1 MYERNAER
9 AFHLVQKAAR
19 EIVPLKPGA
28 IATLKIPPKL
38 RLGTERARLPVR
50 IVEVRMGCQYVLLT
64 QYGKL
69 TGTHAHGQLN
79 PVTGA
84 MADSLGVA
92 IRAEP
97 TSGEKSI
104 TLPKA
109 VAAYKNHMSIGS
121 AQKAGRKEA
130 IAAKAAANNAAAAVE
145 VRNSSPEYQIPRRKG
160 AKPLLLPPLPFTTR
174 ARSNGAAAPARR
186 AKKLTVRGRK

>member
-69 TGTHAHGQLN
+69 TGTHAHGQI
-79 PVTGA
+79 G
-84 MADSLGVA
+84 
-92 IRAEP
+92 RASCRER
-97 TSGEKSI
+97 
-104 TLPKA
+104 
-109 VAAYKNHMSIGS
+109 V
-121 AQKAGRKEA
+121 
-130 IAAKAAANNAAAAVE
+130 
-145 VRNSSPEYQIPRRKG
+145 
-160 AKPLLLPPLPFTTR
+160 F
-174 ARSNGAAAPARR
+174 
-186 AKKLTVRGRK
+186 